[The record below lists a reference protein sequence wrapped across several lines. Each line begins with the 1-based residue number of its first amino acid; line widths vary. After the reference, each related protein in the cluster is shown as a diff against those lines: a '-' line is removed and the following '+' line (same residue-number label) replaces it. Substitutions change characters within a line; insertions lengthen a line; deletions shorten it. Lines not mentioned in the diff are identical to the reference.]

1 MRILES
7 AAKHGKLPY
16 CRLYEKHF
24 PSGEADG
31 FIDLGQGALLAVGLC
46 SRSEPQNFP
55 VQTRGLMKK
64 LIMTLALV
72 LATGT
77 AYGYECKVCHSK
89 NPAMVRMHKALQG
102 RNCFD
107 CHKMGEKLMGKGI
120 PKDKAAQ
127 IKRRESEQICFE
139 CHKK

>member
-1 MRILES
+1 MIRIIS
-7 AAKHGKLPY
+7 AT
-16 CRLYEKHF
+16 
-24 PSGEADG
+24 
-31 FIDLGQGALLAVGLC
+31 ALLLFAAQ
-46 SRSEPQNFP
+46 PA
-55 VQTRGLMKK
+55 
-64 LIMTLALV
+64 LAF
-72 LATGT
+72 
-77 AYGYECKVCHSK
+77 ECKVCHSK

-127 IKRRESEQICFE
+127 MQRRATEEICFE